1 MRGLLLVLTAELT
14 TDVVSQSSIKRNNAA
29 SKKRSESRTA
39 SSHCVGHFVP
49 PDSKVEKEGMWEGEG
64 PE

>member
-1 MRGLLLVLTAELT
+1 MLLVLTAELT
-14 TDVVSQSSIKRNNAA
+14 TDVVSQSSMKRNNAA
-29 SKKRSESRTA
+29 SKRSESRTA
-39 SSHCVGHFVP
+39 SFHCVGHFVP